1 LVVILLTL
9 KVEGIMA
16 DRGLYLIDVTIRPCA
31 YVNDVITG
39 SWASLKEGS
48 KAGGGKVIYGFK
60 VS

>member
-1 LVVILLTL
+1 
-9 KVEGIMA
+9 MA